1 MGNETF
7 ILIYFKVPKTLCLEK
22 KTPQSQS
29 SSHNLISEIEKYW
42 KSLKEINRIWKNHQ
56 NIGIIPA
63 ILGNGTSI
71 PPYST
76 VFPSAKTQQ
85 YYWDNSVSFKK
96 PLILSIELENIKT
109 LWKKLIEP
117 EIKDMKILEKHTILR
132 NDSSILP

>member
-7 ILIYFKVPKTLCLEK
+7 ILMYFKVPKTLCLEK
-22 KTPQSQS
+22 KNPQSQS

-76 VFPSAKTQQ
+76 VFPSAKTHQ
-85 YYWDNSVSFKK
+85 YYLDNSVSFKK

-132 NDSSILP
+132 NGSSILP